1 MAMRPATFCFG
12 KSRTRNK
19 RGLRLAFVDILSEY
33 YCSLQSD
40 FYFPW
45 GHMLARILFSASN
58 ASLFVAWTIAF
69 IVDAH
74 ALEIWRNQQR
84 YDIEVRLPKGA
95 SFQHQGVDR
104 TFSSNGIS
112 GNLRLIQDNYENCTQ
127 LIDERRVNR
136 AKDGFTAV
144 SDRKASRR
152 DCAITIA
159 NPATGQMMSSNYIWL
174 DICKCFAAVHFTYA
188 KKAAGALGKVSS
200 PILASLRAGASE
212 RKEHDLKVAG
222 GPSVTTKGEIE
233 KPAVKNSSAVA
244 EAIAI
249 LKQRGFPAPR
259 VAQFVPHTYHGL
271 VDIAFGQPKG
281 TAQKQEFTVGVG
293 DYEYDLETG
302 TAIGAMSIKEFARNV
317 SSCYRHDQYW
327 KHCKLNYHQEMGCR
341 MTKNWQRV
349 CRTYKPSEEDW
360 RIGDLCFWEPKG
372 DIPML
377 PAKANAEKTVQLPK
391 VAEVKPGAIGKKKQ
405 QKKASLPRRPYCDE
419 TPWPEHFG
427 KQ

>member
-1 MAMRPATFCFG
+1 MAMRSATFCFG
-12 KSRTRNK
+12 KSSTQNK
-19 RGLRLAFVDILSEY
+19 RGLRLALVDNLSEY

-40 FYFPW
+40 FYFPR

-222 GPSVTTKGEIE
+222 GPR
-233 KPAVKNSSAVA
+233 
-244 EAIAI
+244 
-249 LKQRGFPAPR
+249 L
-259 VAQFVPHTYHGL
+259 
-271 VDIAFGQPKG
+271 
-281 TAQKQEFTVGVG
+281 
-293 DYEYDLETG
+293 
-302 TAIGAMSIKEFARNV
+302 
-317 SSCYRHDQYW
+317 
-327 KHCKLNYHQEMGCR
+327 
-341 MTKNWQRV
+341 
-349 CRTYKPSEEDW
+349 RT
-360 RIGDLCFWEPKG
+360 
-372 DIPML
+372 
-377 PAKANAEKTVQLPK
+377 
-391 VAEVKPGAIGKKKQ
+391 
-405 QKKASLPRRPYCDE
+405 
-419 TPWPEHFG
+419 H
-427 KQ
+427 